1 MKPEELW
8 TAVDYWNDLQK
19 GDLEVET
26 YICFGDELAEY
37 AAQLEDELSDERY
50 ATEQFRRAN
59 EGLAASKEKLE
70 VALTLERQRTGRVTS
85 ELLKSGDLVE
95 IAGEFVP
102 RSQLEDDVL
111 RNTISLLK
119 NENERLTK
127 YVEYSKDD
135 KECMQN
141 EIDVL
146 KSENEALSELLSPLV
161 DVELDRDTLKSALD
175 VAMSENQR
183 LTKIVEDYEEEIET
197 LKRENEAL
205 RAQKSALLGSW
216 KDVLGAIR
224 DVGCRAPGEF
234 LGKAVDYWINLK
246 ATVESHGLTGVHEK
260 IALLEAKLAAIECG
274 DCGKT
279 MLECERDE

>member
-1 MKPEELW
+1 MMAKFTYPIDDPHDLLGTAERRIDALEAEL
-8 TAVDYWNDLQK
+8 K
-19 GDLEVET
+19 E
-26 YICFGDELAEY
+26 
-37 AAQLEDELSDERY
+37 ERY

-111 RNTISLLK
+111 RFTISLLK

-183 LTKIVEDYEEEIET
+183 LTKHVEDYEEENAT
-197 LKRENEAL
+197 LK
-205 RAQKSALLGSW
+205 
-216 KDVLGAIR
+216 
-224 DVGCRAPGEF
+224 
-234 LGKAVDYWINLK
+234 
-246 ATVESHGLTGVHEK
+246 
-260 IALLEAKLAAIECG
+260 AKLEAIECAG
-274 DCGKT
+274 CGKT
-279 MLECERDE
+279 MLECECDMESE